1 MREIRYRQVSE
12 LDFELIAG
20 LFHKGALGID
30 NLYHVSILG
39 VDNQHILRGHVQ
51 PDLNIPLVPDEVLVR
66 PLNRQFQLRGTGN
79 ANLFMTGKEHMDISV
94 FCMAFPDCLLRGH
107 GLVVEPVDKGL
118 ITANSILRLLPE
130 LSRIEEGSITYYKED
145 GQEIRLDQLEKNGK
159 QMRKLRGEDI
169 AIIFQDP
176 MTALNPVYTV
186 GHQIEEMLK
195 EHKKGM
201 TKAEYKAAAIEDLAD
216 MGIPAP
222 EIRYGEYPH
231 QFSGGM
237 RQRSMIAMGMSCE
250 PKILLADEPTT
261 ALDVT
266 ISAQIFDLMNTL
278 KKEHNT
284 AIMMITHNMGVVA
297 EMADEV
303 AVMYMGN
310 IVEYGPVEKIF
321 TNPSHPY
328 TKALMRSIP
337 VLGKGK
343 NQQLEPIRG
352 STPDPFNRP
361 KGCQFCPRCDFACE
375 RCQNEMPPEEWVTEG
390 HYTRCFNYKE
400 VMASGK

>member
-1 MREIRYRQVSE
+1 
-12 LDFELIAG
+12 
-20 LFHKGALGID
+20 
-30 NLYHVSILG
+30 
-39 VDNQHILRGHVQ
+39 
-51 PDLNIPLVPDEVLVR
+51 
-66 PLNRQFQLRGTGN
+66 
-79 ANLFMTGKEHMDISV
+79 
-94 FCMAFPDCLLRGH
+94 
-107 GLVVEPVDKGL
+107 
-118 ITANSILRLLPE
+118 
-130 LSRIEEGSITYYKED
+130 
-145 GQEIRLDQLEKNGK
+145 
-159 QMRKLRGEDI
+159 
-169 AIIFQDP
+169 

-186 GHQIEEMLK
+186 GKQIEEMLK

-201 TKAEYKAAAIEDLAD
+201 SKQQYKDAAIEDLAD

-222 EIRYGEYPH
+222 DIRYGEYPH

-266 ISAQIFDLMNTL
+266 ISAQIFDLMNNL

-284 AIMMITHNMGVVA
+284 AIMMVTHNMGVVA

-328 TKALMRSIP
+328 TKALLRSIP

-361 KGCQFCPRCDFACE
+361 KGCQFCPRCDYACE

-390 HYTRCFNYKE
+390 HYVRCFNYKE
-400 VMASGK
+400 VTENGK

>member
-1 MREIRYRQVSE
+1 MAEKKNDVVLSVKDLHVYFYTNQRCNKVIRGVSF
-12 LDFELIAG
+12 DI
-20 LFHKGALGID
+20 K
-30 NLYHVSILG
+30 
-39 VDNQHILRGHVQ
+39 RGRTLCV
-51 PDLNIPLVPDEVLVR
+51 VGES
-66 PLNRQFQLRGTGN
+66 GC
-79 ANLFMTGKEHMDISV
+79 GKSV
-94 FCMAFPDCLLRGH
+94 
-107 GLVVEPVDKGL
+107 
-118 ITANSILRLLPE
+118 TANSILRLLPE

-145 GQEIRLDQLEKNGK
+145 GTEIRLDQLQKNGK
-159 QMRKLRGEDI
+159 EMRKLRGEDI

-186 GHQIEEMLK
+186 GAQIEEMLK

-201 TKAEYKAAAIEDLAD
+201 TREEYKAAAIEDLAD

-222 EIRYGEYPH
+222 DIRYGEYPH

-266 ISAQIFDLMNTL
+266 ISAQIFDLMNNL

-303 AVMYMGN
+303 AV
-310 IVEYGPVEKIF
+310 F

-328 TKALMRSIP
+328 TKALLRSIP
-337 VLGKGK
+337 VLGKGR

-375 RCQNEMPPEEWVTEG
+375 RCRNEMPPEEWVTEG
-390 HYTRCFNYKE
+390 HYVRCFNYKE
-400 VMASGK
+400 VTASGK